1 MAQKEPV
8 NLRSYKKKMLLD
20 RNSFRR
26 FLTRIEKNPIR
37 GLEPATPA
45 LEKRVWED
53 IDCLN
58 CANCCKTMT
67 PTFTPTD
74 LKRISAHLGMSEE
87 DFKKKY
93 LYKERSSGD
102 WMNKKQPCQFL
113 DTKTNMCDIYE
124 VRPVDCAG
132 FPHLQKKLK
141 DFVHIHKQNVE
152 YCPATHKMVEKMKQW
167 ESGELIITP
176 VEKEKALAN
185 SKRKEDMSMNSGPV
199 TY

>member
-1 MAQKEPV
+1 MSKIPPV
-8 NLRSYKKKMLLD
+8 NLRSFNARARHRKTAM
-20 RNSFRR
+20 RR
-26 FLTRIEKNPIR
+26 FLTKLEKQAPR
-37 GLEPATPA
+37 GLDKQIIS
-45 LEKRVWED
+45 LEKEVWKET
-53 IDCLN
+53 DCLS

-67 PTFTPTD
+67 PTFTPAD
-74 LKRISAHLGMSEE
+74 MKRISAHLGMTEE
-87 DFKKKY
+87 DFKKKW

-102 WMNKKQPCQFL
+102 WMNKKEPCQFL
-113 DTKTNMCDIYE
+113 DTKTNMCNIYE
-124 VRPVDCAG
+124 VRPADCAG

-141 DFVHIHKQNVE
+141 DFIHIHKQNVE

-176 VEKEKALAN
+176 VEKEKALAR

>member
-1 MAQKEPV
+1 
-8 NLRSYKKKMLLD
+8 
-20 RNSFRR
+20 
-26 FLTRIEKNPIR
+26 
-37 GLEPATPA
+37 
-45 LEKRVWED
+45 
-53 IDCLN
+53 
-58 CANCCKTMT
+58 MT

-74 LKRISAHLGMSEE
+74 MKRIAAHLDMTEE
-87 DFKKKY
+87 DFKKKW
-93 LYKERSSGD
+93 LYKERNSGD

-113 DTKTNMCDIYE
+113 DTKTNMCSIYE

-167 ESGELIITP
+167 ESGELIITA
-176 VEKEKALAN
+176 VEKDKALAR